1 MVRALSGRLHDP
13 VADSERGHLLETY
26 VLHEL
31 RAFLSYHS
39 SGGKLCYWR
48 TPSGSEIDFVWE
60 RGTRSVGIELKASSH
75 WRREF
80 ALPLRERLADG
91 SLKKGFGVY
100 LWDKAPS
107 RRTRCLCYPY
117 KSSCRGS
124 GAAKFSANGSLPQT

>member
-1 MVRALSGRLHDP
+1 MILLPTRNEGTCSKRMYYTSCAPSSRIIQVEGSSAIGARHLGVRSI
-13 VADSERGHLLETY
+13 S
-26 VLHEL
+26 
-31 RAFLSYHS
+31 
-39 SGGKLCYWR
+39 C
-48 TPSGSEIDFVWE
+48 GSEIDFVWE